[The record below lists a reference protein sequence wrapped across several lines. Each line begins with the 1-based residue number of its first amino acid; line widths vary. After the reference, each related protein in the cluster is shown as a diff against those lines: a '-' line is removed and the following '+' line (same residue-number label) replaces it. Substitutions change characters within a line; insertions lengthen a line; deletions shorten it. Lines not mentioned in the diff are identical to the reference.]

1 MTNDLENIR
10 RFREEVPAPGSASW
24 ACGRAALSRAIAAE
38 RAGTPTAVPARNL
51 VRPRWRAYTRQ
62 HRRLTA
68 AVALAVVLA
77 ASAGIAAATGV
88 LLPNLTSPAPGGPAA
103 SPPSSLTS
111 SFAVLRRPRQAMDSL
126 PAAGTASM
134 TTEVTRHWGVNPDL
148 SRFMGAID
156 GTPIWLVPGSIGSCI
171 YGPGGGGSACG
182 PNGPIVEQGILL
194 ALVPVNGSAP
204 SIIGVLPDGAS
215 VTARNTNG
223 SPALVS
229 RSGNAYAISGDP
241 NLRSFTVHDASGK
254 TFTTSAPRPAPQPP
268 PRP

>member
-1 MTNDLENIR
+1 
-10 RFREEVPAPGSASW
+10 
-24 ACGRAALSRAIAAE
+24 
-38 RAGTPTAVPARNL
+38 
-51 VRPRWRAYTRQ
+51 
-62 HRRLTA
+62 
-68 AVALAVVLA
+68 
-77 ASAGIAAATGV
+77 
-88 LLPNLTSPAPGGPAA
+88 
-103 SPPSSLTS
+103 
-111 SFAVLRRPRQAMDSL
+111 
-126 PAAGTASM
+126 
-134 TTEVTRHWGVNPDL
+134 
-148 SRFMGAID
+148 MGAID